1 MKMNPLFGKRIE
13 IERRTWA
20 ETYLMMAVITAQRS
34 DDAETKVGCI
44 LTDADNT
51 LLSSGFNG
59 YIRGLDSNCISNT
72 RPMKYPWMQHS
83 EKNALLNCARQGKS
97 TLNGIAY
104 ITGKPCFR
112 CMQDLLQAGINKIY
126 ITDYSKIASAQEYKE
141 EYEALEN
148 LMFYSYELFEIPFQ
162 DLKAKYLPVL
172 LDNIP

>member
-1 MKMNPLFGKRIE
+1 MTNLPLFGKRIE

-44 LTDADNT
+44 LTDENNT
-51 LLSSGFNG
+51 LLTSGFNG
-59 YIRGLDSNCISNT
+59 YIRNIEANFLPNI
-72 RPMKYPWMQHS
+72 RPEKYPWMKHA
-83 EKNALLNCARQGKS
+83 EHNALLNCARQGKS
-97 TLNGIAY
+97 TLNSIAY

-126 ITDYSKIASAQEYKE
+126 ITDYSKIVSVQEYKE